1 MLLTA
6 QEHSFQFFAIAGQY
20 NASATML
27 AYRNRECVVSYAT
40 ADGYDNRNVGQN
52 YQNTFDF
59 TEGFETRWYQ

>member
-1 MLLTA
+1 
-6 QEHSFQFFAIAGQY
+6 
-20 NASATML
+20 ML

>member
-6 QEHSFQFFAIAGQY
+6 QEHSFQLFAIAGQY

-40 ADGYDNRNVGQN
+40 ADG
-52 YQNTFDF
+52 
-59 TEGFETRWYQ
+59 